1 MGEERIDSAIGSE
14 SGLLRWIL
22 LDGNRFLIA
31 AGILAASGVVL
42 SALATAGVIGFTN
55 ENSINR
61 LANGMVAGTF
71 SVVTIVIT
79 INQLILSRQFA
90 AANQLRERL
99 EGVMELR
106 EDIARK
112 ADVHASPAEP
122 TALLETVMAAIEGR
136 ATRLEETVSE
146 EDDERSRELTEYAA
160 TVSEAAERTR
170 ERLDDADFGTFH
182 AVSLT
187 IDYDD
192 SQQIYAGRYLQREH
206 AEQLGEETDEAL
218 TELLET
224 LQLFNV
230 ARSHFKTTYM
240 ERELSR
246 LSRLITYLGVPA
258 VLAALATGLLYGDVG
273 GLAISPGIAPQVIIG
288 LILVVLSPLA
298 LLSAFVLRSATVT
311 RRTASIGPMVPS
323 KETEEG
329 SAAATETTEH

>member
-1 MGEERIDSAIGSE
+1 MGEERTGSTTGSARGP
-14 SGLLRWIL
+14 LRWVL

-31 AGILAASGVVL
+31 AGILAVSGVVL
-42 SALATAGVIGFTN
+42 AALTAADVIAFTN
-55 ENSINR
+55 ESSVNR

-90 AANQLRERL
+90 AARQLRERL
-99 EGVMELR
+99 DGVMELR
-106 EDIARK
+106 EDIERK
-112 ADVHASPAEP
+112 ADVHTSPAEP
-122 TALLETVMAAIEGR
+122 TELLAVAMGAVEDGAI
-136 ATRLEETVSE
+136 RLEETVA
-146 EDDERSRELTEYAA
+146 DDTERDREISEYASRVA
-160 TVSEAAERTR
+160 EAAGNARK
-170 ERLDDADFGTFH
+170 RLDDADFGTFR

-192 SQQIYAGRYLQREH
+192 PQQIYAGRYLQNEH

-258 VLAALATGLLYGDVG
+258 ILAALTIGLLYGEPG
-273 GLAISPGIAPQVIIG
+273 GLTVSPEIAPQVVI
-288 LILVVLSPLA
+288 LLTLVVLSPLA

-311 RRTASIGPMVPS
+311 RRTASIGPMVPD
-323 KETEEG
+323 EEIEEG
-329 SAAATETTEH
+329 SAAVTEVTER

>member
-1 MGEERIDSAIGSE
+1 MGEERTGPTTGSE

-31 AGILAASGVVL
+31 AGILAVSGLVLAALTAADVV
-42 SALATAGVIGFTN
+42 GFTN
-55 ENSINR
+55 ESSINR

-90 AANQLRERL
+90 AASQLRERL
-99 EGVMELR
+99 DGVMELR
-106 EDIARK
+106 EDIAQK

-122 TALLETVMAAIEGR
+122 TALLEVVMSAVEDRAI
-136 ATRLEETVSE
+136 RLGETVAE
-146 EDDERSRELTEYAA
+146 ENEREREVSEYAR
-160 TVSEAAERTR
+160 TVAEAAGDARD
-170 ERLDDADFGTFH
+170 RLDDADFGTFH

-192 SQQIYAGRYLQREH
+192 SQQIYAGRYLQNEH
-206 AEQLGEETDEAL
+206 AEGIDEETDEAL
-218 TELLET
+218 TDLLET

-246 LSRLITYLGVPA
+246 LSRLITYLGIPA
-258 VLAALATGLLYGDVG
+258 ILAALSTGLLYGDRG
-273 GLAISPGIAPQVIIG
+273 GLTVSPEIAPQVIIP

-311 RRTASIGPMVPS
+311 RRTASIGPMVPN
-323 KETEEG
+323 KEVEEG
-329 SAAATETTEH
+329 TAASTDVTEH

>member
-1 MGEERIDSAIGSE
+1 MGEDRSGATAGSE
-14 SGLLRWIL
+14 NGPLRWVL

-31 AGILAASGVVL
+31 AGLLAISGIVLAAL
-42 SALATAGVIGFTN
+42 TATGVIAFTN
-55 ENSINR
+55 ESSINR

-90 AANQLRERL
+90 AASQLRERL
-99 EGVMELR
+99 DGVMELR

-122 TALLETVMAAIEGR
+122 TALLEVVMSAVEDR
-136 ATRLEETVSE
+136 ATRLGETVAE
-146 EDDERSRELTEYAA
+146 ENEREREVSEYAR
-160 TVSEAAERTR
+160 TVAEAAGDARD
-170 ERLDDADFGTFH
+170 RLDDADFGTFR

-192 SQQIYAGRYLQREH
+192 SEQIYAGRYLQNEH
-206 AEQLGEETDEAL
+206 AEGIDEETDEAL
-218 TELLET
+218 TDLLET

-246 LSRLITYLGVPA
+246 LSRLITYLGIPA
-258 VLAALATGLLYGDVG
+258 ILAALTTGLLYGDQG
-273 GLAISPGIAPQVIIG
+273 GLTITPEIAPQVIIP

-311 RRTASIGPMVPS
+311 RRTASIGPMVPN
-323 KETEEG
+323 KEVEEG
-329 SAAATETTEH
+329 TAASTDVTEH

>member
-1 MGEERIDSAIGSE
+1 MGGKRTGPTTGSE
-14 SGLLRWIL
+14 SGLLRWVL

-31 AGILAASGVVL
+31 AGLLLASGLVL
-42 SALATAGVIGFTN
+42 AGLTAADVIAFTN
-55 ENSINR
+55 ESSINR

-90 AANQLRERL
+90 AASQLRERL
-99 EGVMELR
+99 DGVMELR

-122 TALLETVMAAIEGR
+122 TALLETVMAAVEDR
-136 ATRLEETVSE
+136 AIQLESTVA
-146 EDDERSRELTEYAA
+146 DGTEREREIGEYAS
-160 TVSEAAERTR
+160 TVAEAAGDAR
-170 ERLDDADFGTFH
+170 ERLDDADFGTFR

-206 AEQLGEETDEAL
+206 AAGVDEETDEAL

-246 LSRLITYLGVPA
+246 LSRLITYLGIPA
-258 VLAALATGLLYGDVG
+258 ILAAFTTGLLYGGSG
-273 GLAISPGIAPQVIIG
+273 GLTISPEIAPQVIIP
-288 LILVVLSPLA
+288 LVLVVLSPLA

-311 RRTASIGPMVPS
+311 RRTASIGPMVPD
-323 KETEEG
+323 KEVEEG
-329 SAAATETTEH
+329 TAASTDVTEH

>member
-1 MGEERIDSAIGSE
+1 MGEERTGSTIGSE

-22 LDGNRFLIA
+22 LDGNRFLVT
-31 AGILAASGVVL
+31 AGILAASGLVL
-42 SALATAGVIGFTN
+42 SALTAMDVIAFTN
-55 ENSINR
+55 ENSMNR

-90 AANQLRERL
+90 SAGELRDRL
-99 EGVMELR
+99 AGVMELR

-112 ADVHASPAEP
+112 ADIHASPAEP
-122 TALLETVMAAIEGR
+122 TALLGVVMEAVEHR
-136 ATRLEETVSE
+136 ATRLGETVT
-146 EDDERSRELTEYAA
+146 EDDDEQSRELTEYAA
-160 TVSEAAERTR
+160 AVSEAAECAHK
-170 ERLDDADFGTFH
+170 RLENADFGTFH

-206 AEQLGEETDEAL
+206 AEGIDEETDEAL
-218 TELLET
+218 DDLLET

-240 ERELSR
+240 KRELSR
-246 LSRLITYLGVPA
+246 LSRLITSLGIPA
-258 VLAALATGLLYGDVG
+258 ILAAVTIGLLYGDIR
-273 GLAISPGIAPQVIIG
+273 GLTISPAVAPTVIIL

-298 LLSAFVLRSATVT
+298 LLSAFVLRSATVS

-329 SAAATETTEH
+329 SAAVTDTTEH

>member
-1 MGEERIDSAIGSE
+1 MDEDRTGPATGSE
-14 SGLLRWIL
+14 SGLLRWVL
-22 LDGNRFLIA
+22 LDANRFLIA
-31 AGILAASGVVL
+31 AGILAVSGIVL
-42 SALATAGVIGFTN
+42 AVLTATDVIAFTN

-90 AANQLRERL
+90 AASQLRERL
-99 EGVMELR
+99 DGVMELR

-122 TALLETVMAAIEGR
+122 TALLEVVMSAVEDRAI
-136 ATRLEETVSE
+136 RLGETVA
-146 EDDERSRELTEYAA
+146 EDNEREREISEYAR
-160 TVSEAAERTR
+160 TVAETAGEARD
-170 ERLDDADFGTFH
+170 RLDDADFGTFR

-192 SQQIYAGRYLQREH
+192 SQQIYAGRYLQNEH
-206 AEQLGEETDEAL
+206 AEGIDEESDEAL
-218 TELLET
+218 TDLIET

-246 LSRLITYLGVPA
+246 LSRLITYLGIPA
-258 VLAALATGLLYGDVG
+258 VLAALSTGLLYGESG
-273 GLAISPGIAPQVIIG
+273 GLTISPEIAPQVIIP

-311 RRTASIGPMVPS
+311 RRTASIGPMVPN
-323 KETEEG
+323 KEVEEG
-329 SAAATETTEH
+329 TAAVTDVTEH